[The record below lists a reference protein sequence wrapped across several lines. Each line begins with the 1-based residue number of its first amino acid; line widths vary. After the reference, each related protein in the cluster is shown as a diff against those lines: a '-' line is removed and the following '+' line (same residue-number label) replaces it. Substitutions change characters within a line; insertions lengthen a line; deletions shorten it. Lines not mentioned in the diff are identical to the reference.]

1 MDYIKFVEFKTIFD
15 IKLNTKKRKDM
26 RVRLIIY
33 IVVFL
38 LGAIVGAL
46 ITYSQMK
53 SEPEDVFITH
63 SVIVDKI
70 ESMGKLEVVKYN
82 VQDIIEYK
90 KMRQWLP
97 NAKTALLINGE
108 IIACVD
114 LSKITEDRVVVSGD
128 SVVLHLPAPEICHV
142 KVDHSKSRVY
152 DMTYGLWETTSLM
165 DEAYKHAEKEL
176 IRQSK
181 MIDLT
186 QKARENT
193 TLVLTP
199 LLNAFGY
206 NHIVIMFDDEKKL
219 NR

>member
-1 MDYIKFVEFKTIFD
+1 MIA
-15 IKLNTKKRKDM
+15 
-26 RVRLIIY
+26 RLIKY
-33 IVVFL
+33 IIIFL
-38 LGAIVGAL
+38 VGTIIGAL
-46 ITYSQMK
+46 ATYQHMK
-53 SEPEDVFITH
+53 TEPEDIYITH
-63 SVIVDKI
+63 SIIVDKI

-82 VQDIIEYK
+82 IQDIIEYK

-114 LSKITEDRVVVSGD
+114 LSKITENRVVISGD
-128 SVVLHLPAPEICHV
+128 SVLLHLPPPEICHV
-142 KVDHSKSRVY
+142 KVDHSTSRVY

-176 IRQSK
+176 IRQAK
-181 MIDLT
+181 KIELT

-199 LLNAFGY
+199 LLSAFGY
-206 NHIVIMFDDEKKL
+206 NHIIIMFDDEKISIGK
-219 NR
+219 